1 MSTNFPSDAA
11 IVNIKGTEKALA
23 LTIDCN
29 SRYVNA
35 DPETGC
41 AIAVA
46 EAARNIVCSGGV
58 PVAITNCLNFG
69 NPYNPEVYWQF
80 VGAIKGMGKACIKF
94 DTPVTGGN
102 VSFYNQSVTG
112 DSSEPVF
119 PTPTIGMLG
128 ILDNKEFA
136 TTLAFQERGNRIYL
150 IGESQNDIAS
160 SEYLYSFHKIKN
172 SPAPY
177 FDLEKE
183 YQLQRAIRK
192 LIQKG
197 LIQSAHD
204 CADGGLF
211 ITLLE
216 SAMANN
222 FGFDISTDE
231 DFRKDAFLF
240 GEAQSR
246 VVVSVKDT
254 DEDAFI
260 DFMGITSVEF
270 SYIGDVTDEDIVID
284 GESFGNI
291 LEAKNVFDTVLENAL
306 K

>member
-1 MSTNFPSDAA
+1 M
-11 IVNIKGTEKALA
+11 
-23 LTIDCN
+23 
-29 SRYVNA
+29 
-35 DPETGC
+35 
-41 AIAVA
+41 
-46 EAARNIVCSGGV
+46 
-58 PVAITNCLNFG
+58 
-69 NPYNPEVYWQF
+69 
-80 VGAIKGMGKACIKF
+80 
-94 DTPVTGGN
+94 
-102 VSFYNQSVTG
+102 
-112 DSSEPVF
+112 
-119 PTPTIGMLG
+119 
-128 ILDNKEFA
+128 
-136 TTLAFQERGNRIYL
+136 
-150 IGESQNDIAS
+150 
-160 SEYLYSFHKIKN
+160 
-172 SPAPY
+172 
-177 FDLEKE
+177 EKE

-222 FGFDISTDE
+222 LGFDISTDE

-260 DFMGITSVEF
+260 DFMSITSVEF
-270 SYIGDVTDEDIVID
+270 SYIGDVTDEEILID
-284 GESFGNI
+284 EESFGTI
-291 LEAKNVFDTVLENAL
+291 EAAKNTIDSVLDNAL